1 MRNNMAFTWPLRVYI
16 EDTDAGGIVY
26 YANYFRF
33 LERARSEWLRAL
45 GYGQEQLRH
54 QNVLFVVR
62 EVQAKYLSPA
72 RLDDELLVSVAVEH
86 SRKASLVLSQ
96 KVWRKPAAESPE
108 AVAAHEYLVEA
119 QITIAC
125 ISDTGRPQA
134 VPADILKRMTAGAV
148 YSSEHNDECQ
158 ETL

>member
-1 MRNNMAFTWPLRVYI
+1 MAFAWPLRVYI

-33 LERARSEWLRAL
+33 LERARSEWLRTL
-45 GYGQEQLRH
+45 GYSQEQLRH
-54 QNVLFVVR
+54 QDVLFVVR

-96 KVWRKPAAESPE
+96 KVWRKNAAAGQGAE
-108 AVAAHEYLVEA
+108 APQKYLVEA
-119 QITIAC
+119 SITIAC
-125 ISDTGRPQA
+125 ITQAGRPQG
-134 VPADILKRMTAGAV
+134 VPAEILKRMTALAA
-148 YSSEHNDECQ
+148 YPSEPNDECQ
-158 ETL
+158 EPL

>member
-1 MRNNMAFTWPLRVYI
+1 MAFTWQLRVYI

-33 LERARSEWLRAL
+33 LERARSEWLRSL

-62 EVQAKYLSPA
+62 EVQAKYLNPA
-72 RLDDELLVSVAVEH
+72 RLDDELLVSVVVEQ

-96 KVWRKPAAESPE
+96 KVWRKPVAENPQTMDPQ
-108 AVAAHEYLVEA
+108 EYLVEA

-125 ISDTGRPQA
+125 ITVAGRPQA
-134 VPADILKRMTAGAV
+134 VPAEILKRMTAGAA
-148 YSSEHNDECQ
+148 YPSEPNDESQ
-158 ETL
+158 EPL